1 MNNSVC
7 LTCHKD
13 NSLEMAVKNLDRL
26 LARTDLYEGKIPYFD
41 WNVQLKCKY
50 GMYCS
55 DLKQTERKLTQ
66 ILNKLEPKIMT
77 IVTTKDTILYYP
89 LLRNLQF
96 YFPSVYKQVEKL
108 YHSN

>member
-1 MNNSVC
+1 MNNKVC

-13 NSLEMAVKNLDRL
+13 NSIEMTVRNLDRL
-26 LARTDLYEGKIPYFD
+26 LARTDSYEGRIPYFN

-55 DLKQTERKLTQ
+55 DLKQTEHRLTQ
-66 ILNKLEPKIMT
+66 ILTKLEPKIMT
-77 IVTTKDTILYYP
+77 IVTTKDELLYFP
-89 LLRNLQF
+89 LLRNLQG
-96 YFPSVYKQVEKL
+96 YFPAVYKQVEQL